1 MRTAGIL
8 LGSLLMLALFMLVLS
23 SGNYPPAVESG
34 AGGEAAGQAGP
45 GAPAVS
51 GDEPLGDGEDRA
63 GIAAATA
70 ADPAADPGD
79 QPRLDEADTGLMLRP
94 EAWNQ
99 AIVGD
104 ETARDND
111 AGKLSRYR
119 VWTPFRSQW
128 AAEGFARRLTLA
140 TDVPVEVVNT
150 APGNYQVV
158 FRYRNEGERQ
168 TRVRQIETVTGL
180 ELELE

>member
-8 LGSLLMLALFMLVLS
+8 LGSLLMLALFMLVLV
-23 SGNYPPAVESG
+23 SGNYPPAVGPGADDEAPSLSG
-34 AGGEAAGQAGP
+34 AGGPAASVDVPVEEG
-45 GAPAVS
+45 
-51 GDEPLGDGEDRA
+51 GDSAEVP
-63 GIAAATA
+63 ATA
-70 ADPAADPGD
+70 AAGPEGE
-79 QPRLDEADTGLMLRP
+79 PRLAGEGAGLVLRP

-180 ELELE
+180 ELELELE